1 MEENEKIME
10 DLEKPWEQ
18 KLAEEKERNNAAA
31 GNAPTELNDDNT
43 RDDTMNNS
51 AADSRVEPDN
61 DGESAARILDSS
73 PQQQQPIDVALQ
85 EEEKEPQGLANQLA
99 MRKARRGT
107 ITQNDKSVPHVV
119 NLNEDPQMSQIQY
132 YSLTKGEILIGRK
145 TGTPQP
151 DIIIGATGIKQN
163 HGKIKLL
170 ENGLF
175 KLVVVS
181 DAATSTFVNGTPL
194 SVQKPSRIL
203 NHCDR
208 LSFASCIYVFKYPK
222 LRRALKTIREACAE
236 LNNEQ
241 ASELTEKDQ
250 EELAWQQIQQQGL
263 EGCEANNRDSLCV
276 ADYSGQEKYEDD
288 QAADWDM
295 AFNELEFGE
304 MATQERIQKERD
316 ENQQKE
322 LEKQKSEYMEMIK
335 QTSQ

>member
-18 KLAEEKERNNAAA
+18 KLAEEKQRNNAAA
-31 GNAPTELNDDNT
+31 GDAPTEANDDNT

-61 DGESAARILDSS
+61 DGDSASRILDSS
-73 PQQQQPIDVALQ
+73 PQQQPVDVTLQ

-181 DAATSTFVNGTPL
+181 DAAISTLVNGTPL
-194 SVQKPSRIL
+194 SAQKPSRIL

-208 LSFASCIYVFKYPK
+208 LSFDSNIYVFKYPK

-236 LNNEQ
+236 LN
-241 ASELTEKDQ
+241 TE
-250 EELAWQQIQQQGL
+250 
-263 EGCEANNRDSLCV
+263 
-276 ADYSGQEKYEDD
+276 
-288 QAADWDM
+288 
-295 AFNELEFGE
+295 
-304 MATQERIQKERD
+304 
-316 ENQQKE
+316 
-322 LEKQKSEYMEMIK
+322 
-335 QTSQ
+335 